1 MNAKY
6 LSVSVCVFFR
16 LKSLGNI
23 NICHGTPATIR
34 SSSMRRFIE
43 ETETSRRR
51 SKSNVDRNS
60 MTMPSRVRSIKR
72 KTLKLVP
79 SSADR
84 LNVIFVDEDTQ
95 DQDVA
100 QQNSGLDS
108 DDEISIGE

>member
-1 MNAKY
+1 
-6 LSVSVCVFFR
+6 
-16 LKSLGNI
+16 
-23 NICHGTPATIR
+23 
-34 SSSMRRFIE
+34 MRRFIE

-84 LNVIFVDEDTQ
+84 LNVIFVDEDSR
-95 DQDVA
+95 DVA
-100 QQNSGLDS
+100 QQNSGLNS
-108 DDEISIGE
+108 DDESSIGE

>member
-1 MNAKY
+1 MY
-6 LSVSVCVFFR
+6 VFYFR
-16 LKSLGNI
+16 HKSLSNI

-84 LNVIFVDEDTQ
+84 LNVIFVDEDSR

-108 DDEISIGE
+108 DDEMSIGEL